1 MATRRLAFSL
11 AEVLLAMGTIV
22 LVILTVLALV
32 ISLNRGSRKSID
44 SSAAQFAVDQI
55 INLVVEAAQRD
66 NGALHANFWNSD
78 YAPPGSAFASGSI
91 VANQTE
97 FFYRVDATTVRDSLN
112 NPLDG
117 TNLPN
122 NRLKLVTV
130 ELNWWNPAGVTTNR
144 SGYGK
149 LSTKVTRLIRE
160 KKPN

>member
-1 MATRRLAFSL
+1 MGTRRLAFSL

-22 LVILTVLALV
+22 LIILTVLALV

-55 INLVVEAAQRD
+55 LNLVVESAHRD
-66 NGALHANFWNSD
+66 NGALHANFWNID
-78 YAPPGSAFASGSI
+78 YAAPGAAFASGS
-91 VANQTE
+91 VTANQTE
-97 FFYRVDATTVRDSLN
+97 FFYRVDAATVKDPLN
-112 NPLDG
+112 NPLHG
-117 TNLPN
+117 TSLPF

-130 ELNWWNPAGVTTNR
+130 ELNWWNPTPATPNR
-144 SGYGK
+144 TGYGK